1 VSAVSPTLTLIGRT
15 YCHLCDE
22 MVNALRPIAAA
33 HDVRVV
39 ILDADADP
47 MLEAAYGERV
57 PVLLLGEPLQGAELC
72 HYRLDAARV
81 IAALAAGEAADEP
94 EIC

>member
-1 VSAVSPTLTLIGRT
+1 V

-33 HDVRVV
+33 HGARIAV
-39 ILDADADP
+39 LDADADP
-47 MLEAAYGERV
+47 TLEAAYGERV
-57 PVLLLGEPLQGAELC
+57 PVLLLGEPLQGEELC

-81 IAALAAGEAADEP
+81 IEALAAAGEAPGEP
-94 EIC
+94 ETC

>member
-1 VSAVSPTLTLIGRT
+1 MTARTLTLIGRA

-22 MVNALRPIAAA
+22 MLNALRPLAAA
-33 HDVRVV
+33 HGARVV

-47 MLEAAYGERV
+47 TLEAAYGERV
-57 PVLLLGEPLQGAELC
+57 PVLLLGEPLQGVELC

-81 IAALAAGEAADEP
+81 MKALTAVDKAAGEP